1 MSETYP
7 TNDLPRSAG
16 QKYEHGYR
24 KLLYVEDQPAN
35 LALVV
40 QLIARRTN
48 WKLLTAIDGHLGIML
63 AKANL
68 PDVILM
74 DINLP
79 GIDGFEALRLLRAD
93 PDVCA
98 IPVIA
103 LSSNA
108 FPTDLEKGAKAGFF
122 RYLTKPYRIGDLMS
136 ALDDALDVVP
146 QRVSGA

>member
-1 MSETYP
+1 MPESP
-7 TNDLPRSAG
+7 ASNDDVPPPG
-16 QKYEHGYR
+16 WGEGHVTHKV
-24 KLLYVEDQPAN
+24 LYVEDQPAN

-40 QLIARRTN
+40 QLFSRRPH
-48 WKLLTAIDGHLGIML
+48 WKLLTAIDGNLGIIL

-79 GIDGFEALRLLRAD
+79 GIDGYEALRLLRAD
-93 PDVCA
+93 AAVSR

-108 FPTDLEKGAKAGFF
+108 FAQDVAKGLKAGFF
-122 RYLTKPYRIGDLMS
+122 RYLTKPYRIDDLMN
-136 ALDDALDVVP
+136 ALDDALVP
-146 QRVSGA
+146 A